1 MQVRKSKLHILLVLL
16 RSSCGLSS
24 RDIALRSSSVCSCSA
39 LRHMEGQ
46 SYKDRLVAFV
56 VNQNVDSS
64 VRSVTYRCNSAIFQF
79 FSGNDFD
86 GRRL

>member
-1 MQVRKSKLHILLVLL
+1 
-16 RSSCGLSS
+16 
-24 RDIALRSSSVCSCSA
+24 
-39 LRHMEGQ
+39 MEGQ